1 MTEENKQERKE
12 KSIKVLTLSNV
23 FLDREEK
30 ERIICL
36 WAYTIIPIC

>member
-36 WAYTIIPIC
+36 